1 MDDILTN
8 FTRALKEVAL
18 KEDSEGEG
26 PPSLLRRM
34 ARRVG
39 VELRGGQGQEIR
51 SAGLMRTLAD
61 SSLLYI
67 EVRGKLGLL
76 ASAACRSLVS
86 WACLPACRSL
96 VSWAC
101 WTSAARPG
109 SGTTTTTCGTAYE
122 RSTSWRHG

>member
-86 WACLPACRSL
+86 WAC
-96 VSWAC
+96 